1 MKRSAN
7 DEGPPPIF
15 GSWWKFYAAV
25 IGWLIVLIISF
36 YIFTVYYS

>member
-1 MKRSAN
+1 MKPPAK
-7 DEGPPPIF
+7 DERPPLF
-15 GSWWKFYAAV
+15 GSWWMFYAAV